1 MSERSGLTLKTMNAI
16 HLGSADKVIVSKDI
30 TTIIGGL
37 GSEEDIN
44 ERVKNLKAQA
54 KDSKLDADKEFI
66 K

>member
-1 MSERSGLTLKTMNAI
+1 MNAI